1 MTARVGSA
9 TRTPPRRGTILTRR
23 AIGGT
28 SSPQGAEMFRVA
40 VVSSN
45 LRSVGY
51 DPATV
56 VLEVEFR
63 SDGIYQYFGV
73 PAGVYGGL
81 MQAGSKGRYF
91 HAFIRDAYAYQK
103 MG

>member
-1 MTARVGSA
+1 MRRV
-9 TRTPPRRGTILTRR
+9 P
-23 AIGGT
+23 
-28 SSPQGAEMFRVA
+28 

-51 DPATV
+51 HSDKCI
-56 VLEVEFR
+56 LEVEFHGG
-63 SDGIYQYFGV
+63 GIYQYFGV

-91 HAFIRDAYAYQK
+91 HTFVKDRHSYQK
-103 MG
+103 VG